1 VRRLHHEYNVLV
13 LPGSYLGRE
22 VRGENPGRNHIRVA
36 LVAPLAECVEAANRM
51 TELAR
56 KL

>member
-1 VRRLHHEYNVLV
+1 
-13 LPGSYLGRE
+13 
-22 VRGENPGRNHIRVA
+22 VA
-36 LVAPLAECVEAANRM
+36 LVAPLAECVEAAKRM